1 MVGLAGLGVERGVG
15 SSLSRLVFRTLDL
28 GLRSNTSVK
37 SFGGLCAWFFGKTL
51 EARYEDSSSGT

>member
-15 SSLSRLVFRTLDL
+15 SGGSASGVRC
-28 GLRSNTSVK
+28 LRIWGSFHTSVK

>member
-1 MVGLAGLGVERGVG
+1 MG
-15 SSLSRLVFRTLDL
+15 SFH
-28 GLRSNTSVK
+28 TSVK